1 MPKLR
6 SAFIGRTD
14 PSQVVLQLGSSAGES
29 QLAQLRAASLAAPTM
44 RDATL
49 RYVDALIA
57 AGARS
62 GNERYYGYA
71 EQVCR
76 RHAIRPNPA
85 LALRRAQLLQH
96 KHEFAAAERVL
107 GEILQI
113 NGRDREARLMRAQ
126 VRLHLHEPQQAL
138 ADCTALMPLVD
149 LLTSTTCIAQ
159 ARAARAICSVRK
171 TLLLRV
177 LDFQRGDASTRSWS
191 RGCRGGIRGR
201 DSATRTLRNAGIAS
215 PSSSIRRVTTLA
227 SLTRT
232 GCCRLDVSMKRYK
245 LRVAAH
251 RLADRA
257 RSVLAGRDADS
268 SDAQRLQLAW
278 QEADA
283 RGERAHLRDRA
294 RFELML
300 LRDPTKANASA
311 RASFQDRNEADDAL
325 LLAETAAVTRDE
337 ESLRAVRAW
346 QQRIDTRMC
355 VSTLCSGSA
364 MRKLFASIVLLFA
377 YVGAFAHTSGSSFLA
392 LRAEGESTFT
402 PNGTSTSAIC
412 ISRCSWTRTVTAR

>member
-1 MPKLR
+1 MALLATAVFGTDAEAAVRVYRPD
-6 SAFIGRTD
+6 D

-29 QLAQLRAASLAAPTM
+29 QLAQLRAASLAAPNDA
-44 RDATL
+44 DATI

-71 EQVCR
+71 EQVVQ
-76 RHAIRPNPA
+76 AAGDSGNPA

-107 GEILQI
+107 GEILRI
-113 NGRDREARLMRAQ
+113 NGRDRKARLMRAQ

-159 ARAARAICSVRK
+159 ARAAQGDLQRAQA
-171 TLLLRV
+171 LLLRV
-177 LDFQRGDASTRSWS
+177 LDFQRGDASTRSWAAGVAAEFAARLGDANAAERWYRESFELDPQSHFARITYADWLLSAGRFDEALQVAS
-191 RGCRGGIRGR
+191 RG
-201 DSATRTLRNAGIAS
+201 T
-215 PSSSIRRVTTLA
+215 SI
-227 SLTRT
+227 
-232 GCCRLDVSMKRYK
+232 
-245 LRVAAH
+245 
-251 RLADRA
+251 ADRA
-257 RSVLAGRDADS
+257 RSVLAGRDATAL
-268 SDAQRLQLAW
+268 DAQRLQLAW

-325 LLAETAAVTRDE
+325 LLAATAATTRDE

-346 QQRIDTRMC
+346 QQQYRYQDVRLDT
-355 VSTLCSGSA
+355 
-364 MRKLFASIVLLFA
+364 LL
-377 YVGAFAHTSGSSFLA
+377 GAL
-392 LRAEGESTFT
+392 
-402 PNGTSTSAIC
+402 P
-412 ISRCSWTRTVTAR
+412 